1 MITNSSE
8 TFLKDAVV
16 ERYNIS
22 KLNKTRIRIK
32 IQLKKTTKSNAP
44 KWTDV
49 LKYSQDEQEFDLV
62 KVTTSEVG
70 LKGIKVFKALDE
82 AANQLRQE
90 IASVQEWMNYDN
102 GDWICFIDLAPLIW
116 NQLIGIRDNIAP
128 VLRTQLKEEYE
139 KGYTDYQERIDKFLS
154 LNAWQL
160 SVEQQQEVKQNLA
173 KAFPCLEELKD
184 YL

>member
-16 ERYNIS
+16 ERYNLS
-22 KLNKTRIRIK
+22 KLNKTRIRFK

-49 LKYSQDEQEFDLV
+49 LKYYQDEQESDLV

-102 GDWICFIDLAPLIW
+102 NVLENASVDAKKLDSQGRSQLQKKMDEICSKLLDEQCHLQRLASDQGMGLTKATAMS
-116 NQLIGIRDNIAP
+116 LK
-128 VLRTQLKEEYE
+128 LR
-139 KGYTDYQERIDKFLS
+139 
-154 LNAWQL
+154 
-160 SVEQQQEVKQNLA
+160 
-173 KAFPCLEELKD
+173 
-184 YL
+184 

>member
-1 MITNSSE
+1 MITNSSK

-16 ERYNIS
+16 ERYNIF
-22 KLNKTRIRIK
+22 KLNKTRIRFK

-49 LKYSQDEQEFDLV
+49 LKYSQDEQESDLV

-90 IASVQEWMNYDN
+90 IASVQEWMNYAC
-102 GDWICFIDLAPLIW
+102 GGTKWSRML
-116 NQLIGIRDNIAP
+116 
-128 VLRTQLKEEYE
+128 VLQRVQQFVVKEKEYSFA
-139 KGYTDYQERIDKFLS
+139 IS
-154 LNAWQL
+154 
-160 SVEQQQEVKQNLA
+160 SI
-173 KAFPCLEELKD
+173 
-184 YL
+184 